1 MQKERKKINIVD
13 IIIILAILA
22 VAVFFG
28 MKFFG
33 GEKNFANKGE
43 ITYTV
48 LVEGVPIETY
58 ENMKDTLPSKT
69 IAGGSYID
77 CEIRSVSVVPCQV
90 DRIEKTNMNNPY
102 IITEIIPRGQYVNL
116 TFTIT
121 ATVNLD
127 SLLTEVGTQE
137 VRAGRSHI
145 VKTKYFELTGTVLTI
160 DRVD

>member
-13 IIIILAILA
+13 IIIILVILA

-48 LVEGVPIETY
+48 LAEGVPVETY
-58 ENMKDTLPSKT
+58 ENLKDTLPSKT
-69 IAGGSYID
+69 IAGGSYIQ
-77 CEIRSVSVVPCQV
+77 CEIKSLSVTPCEV
-90 DRIEKTNMNNPY
+90 KTIEKTNMNNPY
-102 IITEIIPRGQYVNL
+102 ILTEIVPHGQYVNL
-116 TFTIT
+116 TFTLT

-127 SLLTEVGTQE
+127 SILTEVGTQE

-145 VKTKYFELTGTVLTI
+145 VKTKYFELTGTILTV
-160 DRVD
+160 DRAD